1 MSSYTASKRPGTH
14 IRRSVKN
21 RVMRGI
27 KRFLIFD
34 IVTLLILLAL
44 FQLKEAGFFT
54 YIRYTLDVDR
64 LKEENCP
71 EELIRLY
78 EKNPD
83 TRDFV
88 MGYKENADKT
98 QDIDISSE
106 ASQAGIPLFMQW
118 DKRWG
123 YETYG
128 SNMMALTGCGPTSL
142 SMVYTGLTG
151 NTDMDPFSMAIK
163 AESEGF
169 YVWGSGS
176 SWDMMDTMARELGLT
191 VYKVGFDENSI
202 SEFLGEGNPIICS
215 IGPGDFT
222 ESGHFIV
229 LTGIDSAGNISVNDP
244 NSKQNSSRTWTL
256 DELMPQIMN
265 LWGYSY

>member
-1 MSSYTASKRPGTH
+1 
-14 IRRSVKN
+14 
-21 RVMRGI
+21 
-27 KRFLIFD
+27 
-34 IVTLLILLAL
+34 
-44 FQLKEAGFFT
+44 
-54 YIRYTLDVDR
+54 
-64 LKEENCP
+64 
-71 EELIRLY
+71 
-78 EKNPD
+78 
-83 TRDFV
+83 
-88 MGYKENADKT
+88 
-98 QDIDISSE
+98 
-106 ASQAGIPLFMQW
+106 
-118 DKRWG
+118 
-123 YETYG
+123 
-128 SNMMALTGCGPTSL
+128 
-142 SMVYTGLTG
+142 
-151 NTDMDPFSMAIK
+151 MDPFSMAIK

-202 SEFLGEGNPIICS
+202 SEFLGEGNPIICTM
-215 IGPGDFT
+215 GPGDFT